1 MICCKCLSATANDE
15 NCGVE
20 RRSAITA
27 LIVFSDSDTADLLR
41 GHPERAT
48 CNPICS
54 EDTMQTDPVCNM
66 QIDEQSAAGKVNHN
80 GKDYYFCSQQCAD
93 KFRSNP
99 QQYTKAA

>member
-1 MICCKCLSATANDE
+1 
-15 NCGVE
+15 
-20 RRSAITA
+20 
-27 LIVFSDSDTADLLR
+27 
-41 GHPERAT
+41 
-48 CNPICS
+48 
-54 EDTMQTDPVCNM
+54 MQTDPVCNM